1 VQIIKAFFSSLR
13 KRRSETANEKLAW
26 LIITASIPTGIL
38 GLLLEHP
45 VRVAVAKPT
54 AAG

>member
-26 LIITASIPTGIL
+26 L
-38 GLLLEHP
+38 
-45 VRVAVAKPT
+45 AKPT